1 MEDVKRRT
9 FHDASWETLP
19 RVHHTQEEKKQTE
32 QLVVHVKDMLE
43 QKGIK
48 VCNAQPHLCVS
59 LFPIVKAVR
68 FATGFFYCDNLET
81 INQDELNKSIRESC
95 MLVVFLD
102 DLTFKSQWVRNGCW
116 WGCETQKH

>member
-1 MEDVKRRT
+1 VWQPPDHQMEDVKRRT

-95 MLVVFLD
+95 RSFW
-102 DLTFKSQWVRNGCW
+102 TI
-116 WGCETQKH
+116 